1 VQKKF
6 VAIYRVARLAAPVMF
21 AFSLSLFASRAGA
34 HVTQITINAVES
46 PTFAGQ
52 TFGAVG
58 TYTRINGTFTGKLDP
73 TDPHNAVIVDIDK
86 APRDSHGLVT
96 YTADFQIL
104 KPTNLAQGNHRIVL
118 ELPNRGG
125 ALVMTTLNDSPA
137 GNNTLTAGS
146 PGNGFLMNGGYT
158 IVEVGWDLTAPQGG
172 ALFGITLPVAA
183 RRDGSPI
190 TGPATEELVVD
201 FTSGVASQP
210 LTYPAASAD
219 PSQAALTVR
228 ENYGDT
234 PIPIPSAALPGLD
247 WQYIDAQHVQ
257 LTLNGAPV
265 SFGAP
270 GTYSPT
276 ALYEFTYVA
285 QNPQVVGIGFAS
297 VRDFATFLRD
307 AKTDSV
313 GTANPV
319 AGDVQKIYTF
329 CLSQP
334 CRTTHDFVLWGFNDA
349 DVPDSSLPHQGWGDA
364 SWWNHFW
371 QRGHERHERVFD
383 GMLNWL
389 GGGDGIF
396 MNYRFAQP
404 TRTHRQHIARWT
416 PEFQFPFAN
425 QFLYD
430 PVTGKAGGR
439 LDACE
444 RSGTCPRIF
453 EVNSEN
459 EYWAKAGSMLT
470 TDGQG
475 HDLDLG
481 QTPQVRYYLLSSLEH
496 SAGAVSIRLDAAT
509 TPGICQQ
516 PSNPMVGNV
525 VLRALLVDLDQW
537 ASRDTPP
544 PPNAVP
550 RVSDGTLVAALPQS
564 TLGFPSIPGVEY
576 NGIHHT
582 GDLWN
587 FGPRFDEGIL
597 SVLPPELEGTPYKVY
612 LPKTD
617 VDGNDVAGV
626 RLPDVSVPLATYTGW
641 GLRAAYAGQPVPIV
655 DGCDA
660 TGQRIPFAPTAASR
674 QPGGPNAG
682 DPRLSIAERYASSA
696 DYVSKIT
703 AAANALL
710 ARRLMLQA
718 DVDAY
723 AAAAG
728 AVVIP

>member
-1 VQKKF
+1 MQSKTTAVFSAAQ
-6 VAIYRVARLAAPVMF
+6 LAATLMLTGGSCSF
-21 AFSLSLFASRAGA
+21 APIADA
-34 HVTQITINAVES
+34 HVTQITVNTAES
-46 PTFAGQ
+46 PTYAGQ

-86 APRDSHGLVT
+86 APRDRHGLVT

-104 KPTNLAQGNHRIVL
+104 KPTNLAQGNHRVLL

-125 ALVMTTLNDSPA
+125 TLVLSTLNDSA
-137 GNNTLTAGS
+137 SSNTTVTAGS
-146 PGNGFLMNGGYT
+146 AGNGFLMNEGYT

-183 RRDGSPI
+183 NRDASAI
-190 TGPATEELVVD
+190 TGLATEELVVD
-201 FTSGVASQP
+201 FTSTSATLP
-210 LTYPAASAD
+210 LTYPAASPDTTRA
-219 PSQAALTVR
+219 SLTVR
-228 ENYGDT
+228 ENYGDA
-234 PIPIPSAALPGLD
+234 PIQIPSAALPGLD
-247 WQYIDAQHVQ
+247 WQYIDNQHVQ
-257 LTLNGAPV
+257 LTQNGAPV
-265 SFGAP
+265 AFGAP

-307 AKTDSV
+307 AKTDEN
-313 GTANPV
+313 GTANPL
-319 AGDVQKIYTF
+319 AGDVQKIYSF

-334 CRTTHDFVLWGFNDA
+334 CRTTRDFVLWGFNEAEIPDA
-349 DVPDSSLPHQGWGDA
+349 SRPHRGWGDA
-364 SWWNHFW
+364 AWWDHFW
-371 QRGHERHERVFD
+371 QHGPKHHEKVFD

-389 GGGDGIF
+389 GGADGIF

-416 PEFQFPFAN
+416 PEFQFPFTD
-425 QFLYD
+425 QFSHD
-430 PVTGKAGGR
+430 PVTGKSGGR

-444 RSGTCPRIF
+444 LTSTCPRIF

-475 HDLDLG
+475 HDLDLER
-481 QTPQVRYYLLSSLEH
+481 TPQVRYYLLSSLQH
-496 SAGAVSIRLDAAT
+496 GGGAVSIRLDAPT
-509 TPGICQQ
+509 TPGICRQ

-537 ASRDTPP
+537 VSQETPP

-550 RVSDGTLVAALPQS
+550 RIADGTLASALPQAA
-564 TLGFPSIPGVEY
+564 LGFPSIPGVEY

-582 GDLWN
+582 GDLWS

-597 SVLPPELEGTPYKVY
+597 TELPPVLLGTPYQIF

-617 VDGNDVAGV
+617 ADGNDIAGV

-641 GLRAAYAGQPVPIV
+641 GLRAPHAGQPVPIV

-674 QPGGPNAG
+674 QPGGSNAG
-682 DPRLSIAERYASSA
+682 DPRLSIAERYADSA
-696 DYVSKIT
+696 DYLNKIT

-723 AAAAG
+723 VAAAKT
-728 AVVIP
+728 VVIP

>member
-1 VQKKF
+1 MRNKTAVLCSFAQ
-6 VAIYRVARLAAPVMF
+6 LAVIIALGLC
-21 AFSLSLFASRAGA
+21 ALTKRADA
-34 HVTQITINAVES
+34 HVAQITINTVES
-46 PTFAGQ
+46 PTFGGQ
-52 TFGAVG
+52 SFGAVG
-58 TYTRINGTFTGKLDP
+58 TYTRISGTFTGKLDP
-73 TDPHNAVIVDIDK
+73 RDPHNAVIVDIDK
-86 APRDSHGLVT
+86 APRDAQGLVT

-104 KPTNLAQGNHRIVL
+104 KPTNLGQGNHRIVL

-125 ALVMTTLNDSPA
+125 ALILLTLNDSPA
-137 GNNTLTAGS
+137 GNTTLSAGS
-146 PGNGFLMNGGYT
+146 PGDGFLMNEGYT
-158 IVEVGWDLTAPQGG
+158 VVEVGWDLTAPQGG
-172 ALFGITLPVAA
+172 ALFGITLPVATHRNGA
-183 RRDGSPI
+183 PI

-201 FTSGVASQP
+201 FTSTPASLP
-210 LTYPAASAD
+210 LTYPTTSTD
-219 PSQAALTVR
+219 PSGASLTVR

-234 PIPIPSAALPGLD
+234 PIPVPSAALPGLD
-247 WQYIDAQHVQ
+247 WQYLDPQHVQ

-285 QNPQVVGIGFAS
+285 QNPRVVGIGFAS

-307 AKTDSV
+307 AKADEQ
-313 GTANPV
+313 GTANPL

-334 CRTTHDFVLWGFNDA
+334 CRTTRDFVLWGFNEAEIPDA
-349 DVPDSSLPHQGWGDA
+349 SMPHKGWGDP
-364 SWWNHFW
+364 SWWDHFW
-371 QRGHERHERVFD
+371 QHGHEHHERVFD

-416 PEFQFPFAN
+416 PEFQFPFADVSI
-425 QFLYD
+425 YD
-430 PVTGKAGGR
+430 PVTGKSGGR
-439 LDACE
+439 LDTCE
-444 RSGTCPRIF
+444 RTNTCPQIF

-459 EYWAKAGSMLT
+459 EFWAKGGSMLI

-475 HDLDLG
+475 HDLDLAR
-481 QTPQVRYYLLSSLEH
+481 TPQVRYYLLSSLEH
-496 SAGAVSIRLDAAT
+496 SAGSVSISLDATT

-537 ASRDTPP
+537 VTHGTSP

-550 RVSDGTLVAALPQS
+550 RIADGTLVPALPQA

-587 FGPRFDEGIL
+587 FGPRFDDGIL
-597 SVLPPELEGTPYKVY
+597 SVLPPELLGTPYEIY

-617 VDGNDVAGV
+617 ADGNDIAGV

-641 GLRAAYAGQPVPIV
+641 GLRAVHAGQPVPIA

-682 DPRLSIAERYASSA
+682 DPRLSIAERYTSSA
-696 DYVSKIT
+696 EYVSEIT
-703 AAANALL
+703 TAANALM

-723 AAAAG
+723 IAAAAT
-728 AVVIP
+728 VPIP

>member
-1 VQKKF
+1 MHKETAALCSFAQLALIF
-6 VAIYRVARLAAPVMF
+6 VFGLCVA
-21 AFSLSLFASRAGA
+21 AGPANA
-34 HVTQITINAVES
+34 HVTQITINTVES
-46 PTFAGQ
+46 PTYGGQ
-52 TFGAVG
+52 SFGAVG
-58 TYTRINGTFTGKLDP
+58 TYTRISGTFTGKLDP
-73 TDPHNAVIVDIDK
+73 RDPHNAVIVDIDK
-86 APRDSHGLVT
+86 APRDAQGLVT

-104 KPTNLAQGNHRIVL
+104 KPTNLGLGNHRTVL
-118 ELPNRGG
+118 EFPNRGG
-125 ALVMTTLNDSPA
+125 ALILGTLNDSPA
-137 GNNTLTAGS
+137 GNTTLTAGS
-146 PGNGFLMNGGYT
+146 PGDGFLMNEGFT
-158 IVEVGWDLTAPQGG
+158 VVEVGWDLTAPQGG
-172 ALFGITLPVAA
+172 ALFGITLPVATN
-183 RRDGSPI
+183 RNGSPI

-201 FTSGVASQP
+201 FTSTVASLP
-210 LTYPAASAD
+210 LTYPTTSTEPSGAS
-219 PSQAALTVR
+219 LTVR

-247 WQYIDAQHVQ
+247 WQYLDAQHVQ

-265 SFGAP
+265 SFGAS

-285 QNPQVVGIGFAS
+285 QNPRVVGIGFAS
-297 VRDFATFLRD
+297 LRDFATFLRD
-307 AKTDSV
+307 AKTDDQ
-313 GTANPV
+313 GTANPL

-334 CRTTHDFVLWGFNDA
+334 CRTTRDFVLFGFNDA
-349 DVPDSSLPHQGWGDA
+349 EVPDASTPHKGWGDP
-364 SWWNHFW
+364 SWWDHFW
-371 QRGHERHERVFD
+371 QHGREHHERVFD

-416 PEFQFPFAN
+416 PEFQFPFADVPM
-425 QFLYD
+425 YD
-430 PVTGKAGGR
+430 PVTGKSGGR
-439 LDACE
+439 LDSCE
-444 RSGTCPRIF
+444 RTNTCPQIF

-459 EYWAKAGSMLT
+459 EFWAKGASMLI
-470 TDGQG
+470 TDGQR
-475 HDLDLG
+475 HDLDLAR
-481 QTPQVRYYLLSSLEH
+481 TPQVRYYLLSSLEH
-496 SAGAVSIRLDAAT
+496 SAGPVSISLDATAA
-509 TPGICQQ
+509 PGICQQ

-525 VLRALLVDLDQW
+525 ILRALLVDLDQW
-537 ASRDTPP
+537 ATHGTSP

-550 RVSDGTLVAALPQS
+550 RIADGTLAPALPQA
-564 TLGFPSIPGVEY
+564 TLGFPSVPGVEY

-597 SVLPPELEGTPYKVY
+597 SVLPPELLGTPYKIY

-617 VDGNDVAGV
+617 VDGNDIAGV

-641 GLRAAYAGQPVPIV
+641 GLRAAHAGQPVPIV

-674 QPGGPNAG
+674 KSGGPNAG
-682 DPRLSIAERYASSA
+682 DPRLSVAERYSSSA

-703 AAANALL
+703 AAANALM

-723 AAAAG
+723 IAG
-728 AVVIP
+728 AKTVPIP

>member
-1 VQKKF
+1 MHKQT
-6 VAIYRVARLAAPVMF
+6 ATLCSLARLALILVFELGVM
-21 AFSLSLFASRAGA
+21 ARPASA
-34 HVTQITINAVES
+34 HVTQITINTVES
-46 PTFAGQ
+46 PTYGGQ
-52 TFGAVG
+52 SFGAVG
-58 TYTRINGTFTGKLDP
+58 TYTRISGTFTGKLDP
-73 TDPHNAVIVDIDK
+73 RDPHNAVIVDIDK
-86 APRDSHGLVT
+86 APRDAQGLVT

-104 KPTNLAQGNHRIVL
+104 KPTNLALGNHRTVL

-125 ALVMTTLNDSPA
+125 ALIMGTLNDSPA
-137 GNNTLTAGS
+137 GNTMLSAGS
-146 PGNGFLMNGGYT
+146 PGDGFLMNEGYT
-158 IVEVGWDLTAPQGG
+158 IVEVGWDLTAAQGG

-183 RRDGSPI
+183 HPDGSPI
-190 TGPATEELVVD
+190 TGSATEELVVD
-201 FTSGVASQP
+201 FTSTPASLP
-210 LTYPAASAD
+210 LTYPATSTE
-219 PSQAALTVR
+219 PSGAALTVR

-247 WQYIDAQHVQ
+247 WQYLDAQHVQ

-285 QNPQVVGIGFAS
+285 QNPRVVGIGFAS
-297 VRDFATFLRD
+297 LRDFATFLRD
-307 AKTDSV
+307 AKADGQ
-313 GTANPV
+313 GTANPL

-334 CRTTHDFVLWGFNDA
+334 CRTTRDFVLFGFNEA
-349 DVPDSSLPHQGWGDA
+349 EVPDASMPHEGWGDP
-364 SWWNHFW
+364 SWWDHFW
-371 QRGHERHERVFD
+371 QRGHEHHERVFD

-416 PEFQFPFAN
+416 PEFQFPFADVPM
-425 QFLYD
+425 YD
-430 PVTGKAGGR
+430 PVTGKFGGR
-439 LDACE
+439 LDTCE
-444 RSGTCPRIF
+444 RSNTCPQIF

-459 EYWAKAGSMLT
+459 EFWAKGGSMLV

-475 HDLDLG
+475 HDLDLAR
-481 QTPQVRYYLLSSLEH
+481 TPQVRYYLLSSLEH
-496 SAGAVSIRLDAAT
+496 SAGSVSVSLDATT

-537 ASRDTPP
+537 VTHGTSP

-550 RVSDGTLVAALPQS
+550 RIADGTFAAALPQA

-587 FGPRFDEGIL
+587 FGPRFDAGIL
-597 SVLPPELEGTPYKVY
+597 SVLPPELLGTPYRIY

-617 VDGNDVAGV
+617 ADGNDIAGV

-641 GLRAAYAGQPVPIV
+641 GLRAAHAGQPVPIV

-703 AAANALL
+703 AAANALE

-723 AAAAG
+723 IAG
-728 AVVIP
+728 AQAVPIP

>member
-1 VQKKF
+1 MYK
-6 VAIYRVARLAAPVMF
+6 RTAALCWF
-21 AFSLSLFASRAGA
+21 AQLTIFACMLFALVGSVRA

-46 PTFAGQ
+46 PAYGGQ
-52 TFGAVG
+52 IFGSVG

-86 APRDSHGLVT
+86 APRDNHGLVT

-104 KPTNLAQGNHRIVL
+104 KPTNLALGSHRVLL

-125 ALVMTTLNDSPA
+125 ALVLLTLNDSPST
-137 GNNTLTAGS
+137 NTTLSAGS
-146 PGNGFLMNGGYT
+146 AGNGFLMNEGYT

-172 ALFGITLPVAA
+172 AQFGITLPVAT
-183 RRDGSPI
+183 RKDGAPI

-201 FTSGVASQP
+201 FTSTVASLP

-219 PSQAALTVR
+219 ASNASLTVR
-228 ENYGDT
+228 ENYSDA
-234 PIPIPSAALPGLD
+234 PITIPSAALPGLD
-247 WQYIDAQHVQ
+247 WQYSDAQHVQ
-257 LTLNGAPV
+257 LNLNGKPV
-265 SFGAP
+265 SFGAS
-270 GTYSPT
+270 GTYSAT
-276 ALYEFTYVA
+276 ALYEFTYTA
-285 QNPQVVGIGFAS
+285 QNPKVVGIGFAS
-297 VRDFATFLRD
+297 LRDFATFLRD
-307 AKTDSV
+307 AKTDEL
-313 GTANPV
+313 GTANPL
-319 AGDVQKIYTF
+319 AGSVEKIYTF

-334 CRTTHDFVLWGFNDA
+334 CRTTRDYILWGFNEA
-349 DVPDSSLPHQGWGDA
+349 ELPDSALPHRGWGDV
-364 SWWNHFW
+364 SWWDRYW
-371 QRGHERHERVFD
+371 QHGRVQHERVFD

-416 PEFQFPFAN
+416 PEFQFPFAD
-425 QFLYD
+425 QYLYD

-444 RSGTCPRIF
+444 RTNTCPQIF

-459 EYWAKAGSMLT
+459 EFWAKGASMLI

-475 HDLDLG
+475 HDLDLE

-496 SAGAVSIRLDAAT
+496 SAGSTSISLDAKEPA
-509 TPGICQQ
+509 GICQQ
-516 PSNPMVGNV
+516 PINPMVGNV

-537 ASRDTPP
+537 ATRNIAPP
-544 PPNAVP
+544 ANAVP
-550 RVSDGTLVAALPQS
+550 RIANGTLVPALPQAS
-564 TLGFPSIPGVEY
+564 LGFPSIPGVEY

-597 SVLPPELEGTPYKVY
+597 SVLPPKLEGTPYKIY

-617 VDGNDVAGV
+617 VDGNDIAGV

-641 GLRAAYAGQPVPIV
+641 GLRAAHAGQPVPIV

-660 TGQRIPFAPTAASR
+660 NGQRIPFAPTAASR
-674 QPGGPNAG
+674 KPGGPNAG

-696 DYVSKIT
+696 DYVSKIS
-703 AAANALL
+703 AAAHALL

-723 AAAAG
+723 IAAAQS
-728 AVVIP
+728 VTIP

>member
-1 VQKKF
+1 MKNNLASF
-6 VAIYRVARLAAPVMF
+6 CSAARLAAKLM
-21 AFSLSLFASRAGA
+21 LAGGLCALAPIADA
-34 HVTQITINAVES
+34 HVSQITINTVES
-46 PTFAGQ
+46 PTYAGE

-58 TYTRINGTFTGKLDP
+58 TYTRIDGTFTGKLDP
-73 TDPHNAVIVDIDK
+73 TDPRNAVIVDIDK
-86 APRDSHGLVT
+86 APRDSRGLVT

-104 KPTNLAQGNHRIVL
+104 KPTSLAQGNHRVLL

-125 ALVMTTLNDSPA
+125 TFVLGTLNDSA
-137 GNNTLTAGS
+137 TGNTTAASGS
-146 PGNGFLMNGGYT
+146 AGNGFLMNAGYT

-172 ALFGITLPVAA
+172 PLFGITLPVATREDA
-183 RRDGSPI
+183 SPI

-201 FTSGVASQP
+201 FTSTPSSLP
-210 LTYPAASAD
+210 LTYPAVSTDATK
-219 PSQAALTVR
+219 AALTVR
-228 ENYGDT
+228 ENYGDA
-234 PIPIPSAALPGLD
+234 PIPIPSAGLPGLD
-247 WQYIDAQHVQ
+247 WQYIDSQHVQ

-265 SFGAP
+265 KFGAP

-307 AKTDSV
+307 ASTDDN
-313 GTANPV
+313 GTANPL
-319 AGDVQKIYTF
+319 AGDVQKIYSF

-334 CRTTHDFVLWGFNDA
+334 CRTTRDFVYLGFNDA
-349 DVPDSSLPHQGWGDA
+349 DVPDAPRPH
-364 SWWNHFW
+364 HFR
-371 QRGHERHERVFD
+371 QHRAEHHAKVFD

-416 PEFQFPFAN
+416 PEFQFPFADVSV
-425 QFLYD
+425 YD
-430 PVTGKAGGR
+430 PVTEKSGGR

-444 RSGTCPRIF
+444 QTKTCPRIF

-459 EYWAKAGSMLT
+459 EFWAKAGSMLT

-475 HDLDLG
+475 HDLDLDR
-481 QTPQVRYYLLSSLEH
+481 TRQVRYYLLSSLPH
-496 SAGAVSIRLDAAT
+496 SAGSVSIRLDAAT

-537 ASRDTPP
+537 VSQDTPP
-544 PPNAVP
+544 PANSVP
-550 RVSDGTLVAALPQS
+550 RIADGTYAPALPQS
-564 TLGFPSIPGVEY
+564 GLGFPSIPGIEY

-582 GDLWN
+582 GDLWS
-587 FGPRFDEGIL
+587 FGPRFDQGVL
-597 SVLPPELEGTPYKVY
+597 SILPPLLVGTPYQVF

-617 VDGNDVAGV
+617 ADGNDIAGV

-641 GLRAAYAGQPVPIV
+641 GLRAAHAGQPVAIV

-660 TGQRIPFAPTAASR
+660 TGQRIRFAPTAASR

-682 DPRLSIAERYASSA
+682 DPRLSIAERYADSA
-696 DYVSKIT
+696 DYVNKIT

-710 ARRLMLQA
+710 AQRLMLPA
-718 DVDAY
+718 DVEAY
-723 AAAAG
+723 VTAAG
-728 AVVIP
+728 TVIFP

>member
-1 VQKKF
+1 MQRKTAAVRSTAQ
-6 VAIYRVARLAAPVMF
+6 LAAT
-21 AFSLSLFASRAGA
+21 LLFAGSLYLVAPSA
-34 HVTQITINAVES
+34 DAYVSQITINTVES
-46 PTFAGQ
+46 PTYAGQ

-58 TYTRINGTFTGKLDP
+58 TYTRISGTFTGKLDP

-86 APRDSHGLVT
+86 APRDSRGLVT

-104 KPTNLAQGNHRIVL
+104 KPTNLAQGNHRTLL

-125 ALVMTTLNDSPA
+125 TLVLSTLNDSA
-137 GNNTLTAGS
+137 TGNTAASAGS
-146 PGNGFLMNGGYT
+146 AGNGFLMNEGYT

-183 RRDGSPI
+183 HRDASPI

-201 FTSGVASQP
+201 FTSTPASLP
-210 LTYPAASAD
+210 LTYPAVSAD
-219 PSQAALTVR
+219 ATQATLTVR
-228 ENYGDT
+228 ENYDDA

-247 WQYIDAQHVQ
+247 WQYIDSQQVQ
-257 LTLNGAPV
+257 LTLNGVPMA
-265 SFGAP
+265 FGAP

-285 QNPQVVGIGFAS
+285 QNPQVVAIGFAS

-307 AKTDSV
+307 AKTDEN
-313 GTANPV
+313 GNANPV
-319 AGDVQKIYTF
+319 AGDVQKIYSF

-334 CRTTHDFVLWGFNDA
+334 CRTTHDFILWGFNDA
-349 DVPDSSLPHQGWGDA
+349 DVPDVSRPHRGWGDR
-364 SWWNHFW
+364 SWWDRFW
-371 QRGHERHERVFD
+371 QRDPGHHEKVFD

-425 QFLYD
+425 QFLHD
-430 PVTGKAGGR
+430 PVTGKSGGR
-439 LDACE
+439 LDSCE
-444 RSGTCPRIF
+444 QTNTCPRIF

-475 HDLDLG
+475 HDLDLDR
-481 QTPQVRYYLLSSLEH
+481 TPQVRYYLLSSLQH
-496 SAGAVSIRLDAAT
+496 GGGSVSVRLDAAT
-509 TPGICQQ
+509 TSGICQQ

-537 ASRDTPP
+537 VSQDTPP
-544 PPNAVP
+544 PANSVP
-550 RVSDGTLVAALPQS
+550 RIADGTLAPAAQS
-564 TLGFPSIPGVEY
+564 ALGFPNIPGVEY

-582 GDLWN
+582 GDLWS
-587 FGPRFDEGIL
+587 FGPRFEEGIL
-597 SVLPPELEGTPYKVY
+597 SILPPELLGTPYRIF

-617 VDGNDVAGV
+617 ADGNDIAGL

-641 GLRAAYAGQPVPIV
+641 GLRAAHAGQPVPIV

-682 DPRLSIAERYASSA
+682 DPRLSIAERYADSA
-696 DYVSKIT
+696 DYVNKIT

-710 ARRLMLQA
+710 AQRLMLQA

-723 AAAAG
+723 VAAAKS
-728 AVVIP
+728 VVIP

>member
-1 VQKKF
+1 MHKTTAVRAFAQSTITSLLAGSLCF
-6 VAIYRVARLAAPVMF
+6 AAANAR
-21 AFSLSLFASRAGA
+21 A
-34 HVTQITINAVES
+34 HVTTVTVSSVES
-46 PTFAGQ
+46 PTYAGQ
-52 TFGAVG
+52 SFGAVG
-58 TYTRINGTFTGKLDP
+58 SYTRINGTFTGKLDP

-86 APRDSHGLVT
+86 APRDNHGLVT

-104 KPTNLAQGNHRIVL
+104 KPTNLARGNHRVIL

-125 ALVMTTLNDSPA
+125 ALVLGTLNDSA
-137 GNNTLTAGS
+137 TANTTVTAGS
-146 PGNGFLMNGGYT
+146 AGNGFLMNEGYT
-158 IVEVGWDLTAPQGG
+158 IVEVGWDLSAPQGG
-172 ALFGITLPVAA
+172 PLFGITLPVATQHGA
-183 RRDGSPI
+183 PI

-201 FTSGVASQP
+201 FTSTLSSLP
-210 LTYPAASAD
+210 LTYPAASSDSTKA
-219 PSQAALTVR
+219 SLTVR

-247 WQYIDAQHVQ
+247 WQYIDNQHVA
-257 LTLNGAPV
+257 LTLNGVPV
-265 SFGAP
+265 KFGAA

-307 AKTDSV
+307 AKTDSN
-313 GTANPV
+313 GTANPL
-319 AGDVQKIYTF
+319 AGDVQKIYSF

-334 CRTTHDFVLWGFNDA
+334 CRTTRDFVYLGFNQA
-349 DVPDSSLPHQGWGDA
+349 DVPDASRPHQGWGDF
-364 SWWNHFW
+364 SWWDHFW
-371 QRGHERHERVFD
+371 RRGPEHHERVFD

-416 PEFQFPFAN
+416 PEFQFPFADAAL
-425 QFLYD
+425 FD
-430 PVTGKAGGR
+430 PATGKFGGR

-444 RSGTCPRIF
+444 QTNTCPRIF

-459 EYWAKAGSMLT
+459 EFWAKAGSMLT
-470 TDGQG
+470 TDGRG
-475 HDLDLG
+475 HDLDLDR
-481 QTPQVRYYLLSSLEH
+481 TPQVRYYLLSSLPH
-496 SAGAVSIRLDAAT
+496 SAGSVSIRLDAGNA
-509 TPGICQQ
+509 PGICQQ
-516 PSNPMVGNV
+516 PSNPMLGNV

-537 ASRDTPP
+537 ASQDTPP

-550 RVSDGTLVAALPQS
+550 RIADGTLAPALPQS
-564 TLGFPSIPGVEY
+564 GLGFPSIPGVEY

-582 GDLWN
+582 GDLWS

-597 SVLPPELEGTPYKVY
+597 SILPPVLVGTPYQVF

-617 VDGNDVAGV
+617 ADGNDIAGV
-626 RLPDVSVPLATYTGW
+626 RVPDVSVPLATYTGW
-641 GLRAAYAGQPVPIV
+641 GLRAAHAGQPVPIV

-682 DPRLSIAERYASSA
+682 DPRLSIAERYVDSG
-696 DYVSKIT
+696 DYVNKVT
-703 AAANALL
+703 AAAHALH
-710 ARRLMLQA
+710 AKRLMLQA

-723 AAAAG
+723 ETAAK

>member
-1 VQKKF
+1 MHKKTAF
-6 VAIYRVARLAAPVMF
+6 LCSF
-21 AFSLSLFASRAGA
+21 AHLTMIIALGVVVLTRPAHA
-34 HVTQITINAVES
+34 HVAQITINTVES
-46 PTFAGQ
+46 PTFGGQ
-52 TFGAVG
+52 SFGGVG
-58 TYTRINGTFTGKLDP
+58 TYTRISGTFTGKLDP
-73 TDPHNAVIVDIDK
+73 RDPHNAVIVDIDK
-86 APRDSHGLVT
+86 APRDAQGLVT

-104 KPTNLAQGNHRIVL
+104 KPTKLGQGNHRIVL

-125 ALVMTTLNDSPA
+125 ALILGTLNDSPA
-137 GNNTLTAGS
+137 GNTMLSAGN
-146 PGNGFLMNGGYT
+146 PGNGFLMNEGYT
-158 IVEVGWDLTAPQGG
+158 VVEVGWDLTAAQGG
-172 ALFGITLPVAA
+172 ALFGITLPVATNS
-183 RRDGSPI
+183 DGSPI

-201 FTSGVASQP
+201 FTSTVASLP
-210 LTYPAASAD
+210 LTYPTTGTESSGAS
-219 PSQAALTVR
+219 LTVR

-247 WQYIDAQHVQ
+247 WQYLDAQHIQ

-276 ALYEFTYVA
+276 ALYEFTYAA
-285 QNPQVVGIGFAS
+285 QNPRVVGIGFAS

-307 AKTDSV
+307 AETDEQ
-313 GTANPV
+313 GTANPL

-334 CRTTHDFVLWGFNDA
+334 CRTTRDFVLFGFNEAEIPDA
-349 DVPDSSLPHQGWGDA
+349 STPHKGWGDP
-364 SWWNHFW
+364 SWWDHFW
-371 QRGHERHERVFD
+371 QRGRDHHERVFD

-389 GGGDGIF
+389 GGGNGIF

-416 PEFQFPFAN
+416 PEFQFPFADVSM
-425 QFLYD
+425 YD
-430 PVTGKAGGR
+430 PVTGKSGGR
-439 LDACE
+439 LDTCE
-444 RSGTCPRIF
+444 RTGTCPQIF

-459 EYWAKAGSMLT
+459 EFWAKGGSMLI

-475 HDLDLG
+475 HDLDLSR
-481 QTPQVRYYLLSSLEH
+481 TPQVRYYLLSSLEH
-496 SAGAVSIRLDAAT
+496 SAGSVSISLDATT
-509 TPGICQQ
+509 TPGICRQ

-537 ASRDTPP
+537 ATHGTPP

-550 RVSDGTLVAALPQS
+550 SIGDGTLVPALPQA

-587 FGPRFDEGIL
+587 FGPRFDEGFL
-597 SVLPPELEGTPYKVY
+597 SVLPPELLGTPYKIY

-617 VDGNDVAGV
+617 ADGNDIAGV

-641 GLRAAYAGQPVPIV
+641 GLRAAHAGQPVPIV

-674 QPGGPNAG
+674 QPGGSNAG
-682 DPRLSIAERYASSA
+682 DPRLSIGERYSSSA
-696 DYVSKIT
+696 DYVNKIT
-703 AAANALL
+703 SAADALM

-718 DVDAY
+718 DVAAY
-723 AAAAG
+723 AAAA
-728 AVVIP
+728 ATVPIP

>member
-1 VQKKF
+1 M
-6 VAIYRVARLAAPVMF
+6 APF
-21 AFSLSLFASRAGA
+21 AQA
-34 HVTQITINAVES
+34 HVAEITINSVES
-46 PTFAGQ
+46 PTYAGQ
-52 TFGAVG
+52 SFGAVG

-73 TDPHNAVIVDIDK
+73 ADPRNRVIVDIDK

-104 KPTNLAQGNHRIVL
+104 QPTNLSKGNHRIL
-118 ELPNRGG
+118 FELPNRGG
-125 ALVMTTLNDSPA
+125 TLVLSTLNDSAVGNTTLSA
-137 GNNTLTAGS
+137 GDA
-146 PGNGFLMNGGYT
+146 GNGFLMNEGYT
-158 IVEVGWDLTAPQGG
+158 IVEAGWDLTAPQGG
-172 ALFGITLPVAA
+172 ALFGITLPIASH
-183 RRDGSPI
+183 RDGSPI

-201 FTSGVASQP
+201 FTSTPASLP

-219 PSQAALTVR
+219 PTRASLSVR
-228 ENYGDT
+228 ENYGDA
-234 PIPIPSAALPGLD
+234 PIAIPSPALPGLD
-247 WQYIDAQHVQ
+247 WQYIDNQHVQ
-257 LTLNGAPV
+257 LTLNGSPV
-265 SFGAP
+265 AFGTP

-276 ALYEFTYVA
+276 ALYEFTYIA
-285 QNPQVVGIGFAS
+285 QNPRVVGIGLAS

-307 AKTDSV
+307 AKTDEN
-313 GTANPV
+313 GTPNPL
-319 AGDVQKIYTF
+319 AGDVQKIYSF

-334 CRTTHDFVLWGFNDA
+334 CRTTHDFILWGFNEA
-349 DVPDSSLPHQGWGDA
+349 EIPRS
-364 SWWNHFW
+364 
-371 QRGHERHERVFD
+371 RGPEHHARVFD

-430 PVTGKAGGR
+430 PATGKTGGR

-444 RSGTCPRIF
+444 RTSTCPRIF

-475 HDLDLG
+475 HDLDLER
-481 QTPQVRYYLLSSLEH
+481 TPQVRYYLLSSLQH
-496 SAGAVSIRLDAAT
+496 GAGSVSVRLDAT
-509 TPGICQQ
+509 TSAGICQQ

-525 VLRALLVDLDQW
+525 VLRALLLDLDEW

-544 PPNAVP
+544 PANAVP
-550 RVSDGTLVAALPQS
+550 RIADGTLVPALPQS
-564 TLGFPSIPGVEY
+564 ELGFPVIPGVEY

-582 GDLWN
+582 GDLWS
-587 FGPRFDEGIL
+587 FGPRFDEGKL
-597 SVLPPELEGTPYKVY
+597 SVLPPELLGTPYKVY

-617 VDGNDVAGV
+617 ADGNDIAGV

-641 GLRAAYAGQPVPIV
+641 GLRAAQAGQPVPIV

-682 DPRLSIAERYASSA
+682 DPRRSVAERYADSA
-696 DYVSKIT
+696 DYVNKIA
-703 AAANALL
+703 AAANHLRD
-710 ARRLMLQA
+710 RRLMLQA

-723 AAAAG
+723 VTAAQ

>member
-1 VQKKF
+1 MRNKTAVLCSFAQ
-6 VAIYRVARLAAPVMF
+6 LAVIIALGLC
-21 AFSLSLFASRAGA
+21 ALTKRADA
-34 HVTQITINAVES
+34 HVAQITINTVES
-46 PTFAGQ
+46 PTFGGQ
-52 TFGAVG
+52 SFGAVG
-58 TYTRINGTFTGKLDP
+58 TYTRISGTFTGKLDP
-73 TDPHNAVIVDIDK
+73 RDPHNAVIVDIDK
-86 APRDSHGLVT
+86 APRDAQGLVT

-104 KPTNLAQGNHRIVL
+104 KPTNLGQGNHRTVL

-125 ALVMTTLNDSPA
+125 ALILLTLNDSPT
-137 GNNTLTAGS
+137 GNTMLSAGS
-146 PGNGFLMNGGYT
+146 PGDGFLMNEGYT
-158 IVEVGWDLTAPQGG
+158 VVEVGWDLTAPQGG
-172 ALFGITLPVAA
+172 ALFGITLPVATHRNGA
-183 RRDGSPI
+183 PI

-201 FTSGVASQP
+201 FTSTPASLP
-210 LTYPAASAD
+210 LTYPTTSTD
-219 PSQAALTVR
+219 PSGASLTVR

-234 PIPIPSAALPGLD
+234 PIPVPSAALPGLD
-247 WQYIDAQHVQ
+247 WQYLDPQHVQ

-285 QNPQVVGIGFAS
+285 QNPRVVGIGFAS

-307 AKTDSV
+307 AKADEQ
-313 GTANPV
+313 GTANPL

-334 CRTTHDFVLWGFNDA
+334 CRTTRDFVLWGFNEAEIPDA
-349 DVPDSSLPHQGWGDA
+349 SIPHKGWGDP
-364 SWWNHFW
+364 SWWDHFW
-371 QRGHERHERVFD
+371 QHGHEHHERVFD

-416 PEFQFPFAN
+416 PEFQFPFADVSI
-425 QFLYD
+425 YD
-430 PVTGKAGGR
+430 PVTGKSGGR
-439 LDACE
+439 LDTCE
-444 RSGTCPRIF
+444 RTNTCPQIF

-459 EYWAKAGSMLT
+459 EFWAKGGSMLI

-475 HDLDLG
+475 HDLDLAR
-481 QTPQVRYYLLSSLEH
+481 TPQVRYYLLSSLEH
-496 SAGAVSIRLDAAT
+496 SAGSVSISLDATT

-537 ASRDTPP
+537 VTHGTSP

-550 RVSDGTLVAALPQS
+550 RIADGTLVPALPQA

-587 FGPRFDEGIL
+587 FGPRFDDGIL
-597 SVLPPELEGTPYKVY
+597 SVLPPELLGTPYEIY

-617 VDGNDVAGV
+617 ADGNDIAGV

-641 GLRAAYAGQPVPIV
+641 GLRAVHAGQPVPIA

-682 DPRLSIAERYASSA
+682 DPRLSIAERYTSSA
-696 DYVSKIT
+696 EYVSEIT
-703 AAANALL
+703 AAANALM

-723 AAAAG
+723 IAAAAT
-728 AVVIP
+728 VPIP

>member
-1 VQKKF
+1 MHKRTAAVCSFAQLTIF
-6 VAIYRVARLAAPVMF
+6 ACALFELAEP
-21 AFSLSLFASRAGA
+21 ASA
-34 HVTQITINAVES
+34 HVTQITINTVES
-46 PTFAGQ
+46 PAYGGQ
-52 TFGAVG
+52 TFGLVG
-58 TYTRINGTFTGKLDP
+58 TYTRIDGTFTGKLDP
-73 TDPHNAVIVDIDK
+73 SDPHNAVIVDIDK

-104 KPTNLAQGNHRIVL
+104 KPTSLALGSHRVLL

-125 ALVMTTLNDSPA
+125 ALVLLTLNDSPA
-137 GNNTLTAGS
+137 SNTTLSAGS
-146 PGNGFLMNGGYT
+146 AGNGFLMNEGYT

-172 ALFGITLPVAA
+172 AQFGITLPVATQK
-183 RRDGSPI
+183 DGTPI

-201 FTSGVASQP
+201 FTSTVASLP
-210 LTYPAASAD
+210 LTYPAANAD
-219 PSQAALTVR
+219 PSRASLTVR
-228 ENYGDT
+228 ENYSDT

-285 QNPQVVGIGFAS
+285 QNPKVVGIGFAS
-297 VRDFATFLRD
+297 ARDFATFLRD
-307 AKTDSV
+307 AKTDEQ
-313 GTANPV
+313 GTANPL
-319 AGDVQKIYTF
+319 AGSVQKIYTF

-334 CRTTHDFVLWGFNDA
+334 CRTTRDYILWGFNEA
-349 DVPDSSLPHQGWGDA
+349 EVPDVSLPHNGWGDP
-364 SWWNHFW
+364 SWWDQYW
-371 QRGHERHERVFD
+371 RRGRGHHERVFD

-416 PEFQFPFAN
+416 PEFQFPFAD
-425 QFLYD
+425 QFMYD

-439 LDACE
+439 LEACE
-444 RSGTCPRIF
+444 RTNTCPRIF

-459 EYWAKAGSMLT
+459 EFWAKGGSMLI

-475 HDLDLG
+475 HDLDLD

-496 SAGAVSIRLDAAT
+496 SAGSVSISLDAT
-509 TPGICQQ
+509 TKPGICQQ

-537 ASRDTPP
+537 ATRNTAPP
-544 PPNAVP
+544 ANAVP
-550 RVSDGTLVAALPQS
+550 RIADGTLVSALPQA

-576 NGIHHT
+576 DGIHHT
-582 GDLWN
+582 GDLWD

-597 SVLPPELEGTPYKVY
+597 SVLPPKLLGTPYKIY

-617 VDGNDVAGV
+617 VDGNDIAGV

-641 GLRAAYAGQPVPIV
+641 GLRAAHAGQPVPIV

-674 QPGGPNAG
+674 QPGGLNAG
-682 DPRLSIAERYASSA
+682 DPRLSIAERYANGA
-696 DYVSKIT
+696 DYVNKIT
-703 AAANALL
+703 AAANNLL

-723 AAAAG
+723 IAAAQ
-728 AVVIP
+728 AVTIP